1 MLLVSCFAREE
12 RHEKNFKKFAM
23 LRMETEQ
30 KSKFCCI
37 FLLLSLTIQIFSST
51 SKIQYPAVGAQRQPL
66 FYAAIA
72 QSGRA
77 AVL

>member
-23 LRMETEQ
+23 LRTAMKP
-30 KSKFCCI
+30 KSKFWCI
-37 FLLLSLTIQIFSST
+37 FQLLSLTIQIFSYT
-51 SKIQYPAVGAQRQPL
+51 SKTKYSAVGAQRQPL
-66 FYAAIA
+66 FYAVLA

-77 AVL
+77 PDF